1 MEKDS
6 APLSPV
12 LFSCTGQI
20 DEKRTSFLVMSM
32 PQQCC
37 LHSRSSSRR
46 VDLPPR
52 RRRRTF
58 FVTPRPDTGDIID
71 DKGNTTCPPNCSP
84 SSDVINVCPPPVSHL
99 RCYWWRWWWHAAKDV
114 SPLLSSSELGT
125 PTSVRDYDPPCSS
138 SHWLLFFHYDCPHY
152 CHHHHM
158 RPPPLTTMREGKGSP
173 QQLHLPHPAQCKP
186 TSRNS
191 KQRCTTL

>member
-20 DEKRTSFLVMSM
+20 DEKRTSFLVVSM

-37 LHSRSSSRR
+37 LHSRLSSRR

-58 FVTPRPDTGDIID
+58 FVPPRPDTGDIIE

-84 SSDVINVCPPPVSHL
+84 SSDVINVCPPAPTRVTS
-99 RCYWWRWWWHAAKDV
+99 
-114 SPLLSSSELGT
+114 LLSLVVSVVACGEGCVSSPVFHDGLC
-125 PTSVRDYDPPCSS
+125 SVRLVSVEFLVIS
-138 SHWLLFFHYDCPHY
+138 L
-152 CHHHHM
+152 
-158 RPPPLTTMREGKGSP
+158 
-173 QQLHLPHPAQCKP
+173 
-186 TSRNS
+186 
-191 KQRCTTL
+191 

>member
-84 SSDVINVCPPPVSHL
+84 SSDVINVCPPARVPS
-99 RCYWWRWWWHAAKDV
+99 
-114 SPLLSSSELGT
+114 SLLL
-125 PTSVRDYDPPCSS
+125 VALVVAC
-138 SHWLLFFHYDCPHY
+138 
-152 CHHHHM
+152 
-158 RPPPLTTMREGKGSP
+158 GKGCVSSP
-173 QQLHLPHPAQCKP
+173 VFLGARHANLCKG
-186 TSRNS
+186 
-191 KQRCTTL
+191 L